1 VSPRLAGIRT
11 GGYASVHVVPIGTV
25 CSTRLGSKMHKTRH
39 PVRRLAAWALL
50 GIPFIAAAQGAAADP
65 PIATIVA
72 AERAEILKL
81 AARPLDA
88 PRLADESLRTLPM
101 PLRRYFRFTLGEQ
114 PPAHIPA
121 LVRLTLEGTVRIP
134 QEASAAGGVTRA
146 TPWLTHSGTEWL
158 SLSAGNAAFHW
169 HSLWLRPDGRHVEVR
184 DKYDAGRSH
193 ILARLDGKEP
203 LIDEEGD
210 SADKA
215 DFLIRLFAEATQ
227 MPPYLL
233 PSRYL
238 RWEAVDEQ
246 HARAV
251 LSDGAVRAEMVCR
264 FAESGALERCDAQQR
279 RLRVS
284 GPQGGYAVP
293 AQWSVTRSDYRT
305 LAGMRVPTS
314 AVVSWTL
321 GAKTWDQVTLKLTAL
336 DTQGQQP

>member
-1 VSPRLAGIRT
+1 
-11 GGYASVHVVPIGTV
+11 
-25 CSTRLGSKMHKTRH
+25 MHNPHRH
-39 PVRRLAAWALL
+39 SLRHRRLATCVMFGAPL
-50 GIPFIAAAQGAAADP
+50 IAAAQAPDAGP
-65 PIATIVA
+65 PIAAIVA
-72 AERAEILKL
+72 AERAEMSTL
-81 AARPLDA
+81 AARALAA
-88 PRLADESLRTLPM
+88 PTRADESLRTLPM

-121 LVRLTLEGTVRIP
+121 LVRLKLEGTVRIP
-134 QEASAAGGVTRA
+134 QEASVAQGVTRA

-158 SLSAGNAAFHW
+158 SLSEGHAGFHW
-169 HSLWLRPDGRHVEVR
+169 HSLWQRPDGRHVEVR
-184 DKYDAGRSH
+184 DKYQRGRSH
-193 ILARLDGKEP
+193 ILARLDGREP

-238 RWEAVDEQ
+238 RWEGVDEQ

-251 LSDGAVRAEMVCR
+251 LTDGSVRAEMVCR
-264 FAESGALERCDAQQR
+264 FAPTGALERCDSAQR

-284 GPQGGYAVP
+284 GPQGAYAVP
-293 AQWSVTRSDYRT
+293 AAWSVTRGDYRSF
-305 LAGMRVPTS
+305 AGMRVPTS

-321 GAKTWDQVTLKLTAL
+321 AGQSWDQVTMKLTAL
-336 DTQGQQP
+336 ELEGQQP